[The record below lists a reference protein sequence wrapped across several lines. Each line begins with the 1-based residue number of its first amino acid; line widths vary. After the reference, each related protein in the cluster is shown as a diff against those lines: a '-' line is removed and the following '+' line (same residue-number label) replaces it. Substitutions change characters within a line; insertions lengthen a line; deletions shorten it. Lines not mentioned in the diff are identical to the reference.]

1 MARGFLSQNRLAS
14 KPPQPPASHRS
25 HHASNHIRGNWKAQP
40 SKPKNPLIGSPPQR
54 RAASTSWC
62 ASRTREAEAEPH
74 PSPSP
79 RPNQVSL
86 AHKLDEVGVAPLLLV
101 APPPAAAEAG
111 GGVAGGS
118 GGAPGAAGQEL
129 DVYREARRHTMEAQ
143 LAREPRLAKLEARV
157 AVAAQARAEAE
168 AGHSPVYLPYISPIS
183 PRRGRRRRGGTRA
196 SRRRRS
202 GGSAPSGRTRLALGL
217 GLGLGLVP
225 NPHPHPNPNPNQ
237 GERKEEAE
245 DACLVVARQVDKLKA

>member
-1 MARGFLSQNRLAS
+1 
-14 KPPQPPASHRS
+14 
-25 HHASNHIRGNWKAQP
+25 
-40 SKPKNPLIGSPPQR
+40 
-54 RAASTSWC
+54 
-62 ASRTREAEAEPH
+62 
-74 PSPSP
+74 
-79 RPNQVSL
+79 VSL

-168 AGHSPVYLPYISPIS
+168 AAMSPSYLPYISQIS
-183 PRRGRRRRGGTRA
+183 RLHLPGARGGGGEVRA
-196 SRRRRS
+196 AQ
-202 GGSAPSGRTRLALGL
+202 GG
-217 GLGLGLVP
+217 
-225 NPHPHPNPNPNQ
+225 
-237 GERKEEAE
+237 EEA
-245 DACLVVARQVDKLKA
+245 AGARRAEGQG